1 MVFQRFSLNTAFTKT
16 FLCISRLV
24 LCTASLGVIS
34 LSCSTTSSRITSTIP
49 SVHATHTERSFAPGE
64 YQRSVGYTHVQVQAL
79 SMVVDRGTSHM
90 APKVPASIIPFVLDN
105 VTEAR
110 PADQVICRRNL
121 AGTWGTSPR
130 LIRWPRNLHG
140 RRAKD
145 SLNCPQRPLA
155 FAFGQLLSCQTRP
168 MKVRLVRGRGLEGQ
182 RARYVGVCAAAVNC
196 AQLAR

>member
-90 APKVPASIIPFVLDN
+90 APKVPASIIPFVLDS

-121 AGTWGTSPR
+121 AGTWGNIAETDSSASEFT
-130 LIRWPRNLHG
+130 WTTG
-140 RRAKD
+140 ED
-145 SLNCPQRPLA
+145 SLNCPQRPWLLP
-155 FAFGQLLSCQTRP
+155 FGNYSA
-168 MKVRLVRGRGLEGQ
+168 VRQGQ
-182 RARYVGVCAAAVNC
+182 
-196 AQLAR
+196 

>member
-1 MVFQRFSLNTAFTKT
+1 LYSISGCHHSRVARLALPSRPRFRAFTPLT
-16 FLCISRLV
+16 
-24 LCTASLGVIS
+24 
-34 LSCSTTSSRITSTIP
+34 P
-49 SVHATHTERSFAPGE
+49 RSFAPGWH
-64 YQRSVGYTHVQVQAL
+64 QRYVDYTRAGPL
-79 SMVVDRGTSHM
+79 CGRRSRNKP
-90 APKVPASIIPFVLDN
+90 PKVPASIIPFVLDN

-110 PADQVICRRNL
+110 PADQVICRSNL
-121 AGTWGTSPR
+121 AGTCGTSPR

-168 MKVRLVRGRGLEGQ
+168 MKGRLVRGRGLEGQ